1 MHLKITIAFH
11 LEMLDSLFIRVVPL
25 EQSCRELARLRTSHC
40 YLAIWSL
47 HLSSSL
53 SFIPVWNLISLAPE
67 LGVFE
72 WVIGRLA
79 WEYPIFWRVTAQCM
93 VCMHAINER
102 TSHGVIW
109 TLYPTTHVLQLEP
122 PHWGID
128 VDINRT
134 RSTVQRYDVIVETFQ
149 LNTSIHQVHHHL
161 ERSTEIRVHCDIVKC
176 GILGHV

>member
-11 LEMLDSLFIRVVPL
+11 LEMLDNLFIRVVPL
-25 EQSCRELARLRTSHC
+25 EQSCRELARLRASHC
-40 YLAIWSL
+40 YIAIWSL

-53 SFIPVWNLISLAPE
+53 SFILVWNLISLALE
-67 LGVFE
+67 LGSECLGGSLVVWLE
-72 WVIGRLA
+72 NTPYSGELLPNA
-79 WEYPIFWRVTAQCM
+79 WFVSMQ
-93 VCMHAINER
+93 R

-134 RSTVQRYDVIVETFQ
+134 STVQRYDVIVETFQ

-161 ERSTEIRVHCDIVKC
+161 ERSTEICVHCDIVKC
-176 GILGHV
+176 GILGHL